1 LKLKQEVKM
10 KYLAIL
16 LAVVMITCYGCA
28 SKPVQTGQ
36 KPLTAEEQARL
47 DQEEALKRKEREARI
62 SEEELARSR
71 AESERLERERALETQ
86 KSIPVSDV
94 YFEYDS
100 YTVQPEDIAKIKD
113 MGEWLKANSGL
124 RIVVEGHCDERG
136 TVEYNLALGQKR
148 AEVVKNHLVKF
159 GVDEKRIRTISF
171 GKEMPADPGH
181 NEDAWAKNRRVHFA
195 TDQKG

>member
-1 LKLKQEVKM
+1 M

-71 AESERLERERALETQ
+71 AERERLERERALETQ

-148 AEVVKNHLVKF
+148 AEVVKKSSCEVWRRR
-159 GVDEKRIRTISF
+159 EKNSNNLLWQRNA
-171 GKEMPADPGH
+171 G
-181 NEDAWAKNRRVHFA
+181 
-195 TDQKG
+195 

>member
-1 LKLKQEVKM
+1 
-10 KYLAIL
+10 
-16 LAVVMITCYGCA
+16 
-28 SKPVQTGQ
+28 
-36 KPLTAEEQARL
+36 
-47 DQEEALKRKEREARI
+47 
-62 SEEELARSR
+62 LARSR
-71 AESERLERERALETQ
+71 AERERLERERALETQ

>member
-1 LKLKQEVKM
+1 M

-16 LAVVMITCYGCA
+16 LTVVMLAFYGCA
-28 SKPVQTGQ
+28 SKPAQTGS
-36 KPLTAEEQARL
+36 KPMSAEEQARL
-47 DQEEALKRKEREARI
+47 EQEEALKRKEREARI

-71 AESERLERERALETQ
+71 AERERLERERVLLEKKTD
-86 KSIPVSDV
+86 IPVSDI

-100 YTVQPEDIAKIKD
+100 HAVQPEGWAEIKEVS
-113 MGEWLKANSGL
+113 EWLKANSGA

-148 AEVVKNHLVKF
+148 ADVVKSHLMKF
-159 GVDEKRIRTISF
+159 GIDEKRIRTISF

-181 NEDAWAKNRRVHFA
+181 TEDAWAKNRRAHFA
-195 TDQKG
+195 KDKG